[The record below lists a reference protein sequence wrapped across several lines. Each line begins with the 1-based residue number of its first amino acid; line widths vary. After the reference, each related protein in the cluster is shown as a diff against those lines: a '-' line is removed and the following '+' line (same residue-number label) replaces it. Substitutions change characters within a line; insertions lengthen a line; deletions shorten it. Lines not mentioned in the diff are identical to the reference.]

1 MLGLGTYAAV
11 QAHRQDE
18 VPVDIV
24 RMELR
29 EKPPSR
35 ADMWASLRR
44 GTAADPFDVL
54 IVGGGATGTGCAVDA
69 VTRGLSVA
77 LVERDDFGSGTS
89 SKSTKLVHGGVRYLE
104 KAFTSLDAGQL
115 KLVFEALHERR
126 RLLANAPH
134 LTASLPIMMP
144 CYRWWEV
151 PYFWA
156 GLKAY
161 DAVAGTAGLTMSR
174 FVSAAESRRQFPTL
188 AGRGP
193 GGHSLK
199 GTIIYYDGQFDD
211 ARLNLSLALTAA
223 LAGAT
228 VLNYAEVSE
237 LIKDPETGRVC
248 GAMVRDGI
256 DGGRAVP
263 VYARQVINATGPA
276 ADGLRKLADPAS
288 TPMIMPSAGVH
299 VALPDYYSPDR
310 TGLIVPKTADGRVVF
325 LLPWQDA
332 TIAGTTDAPAAVT
345 REQPVAHED
354 EVAFILDAIRPYL
367 TVDVRRSDVQSAWSG
382 IRPLAVD
389 PRAADTASAS
399 RDHVVALEAD
409 GLLTVSGG
417 KWTTYRLMA
426 EDAIDAAVEAG
437 GLGSAAHGAAGPSVR
452 PCRTRRLPLVGAVGY
467 SPALF
472 TEVAQNYTVP
482 HRPGAIDTRVAKH
495 LASSYGDRARAVTRL
510 AESAGLGRRLT
521 RGHPEIEAEVVYAA
535 THEFCETAEDFLARR
550 TRMAFVDVAAAEQ
563 ALPRVV
569 ELLSE
574 AKGWGWWRTRREAA
588 AARAFLETFK
598 GAPASEHKAE
608 VSRAEAAALEACVA
622 VEEGKQAAEAA

>member
-1 MLGLGTYAAV
+1 VRGAA
-11 QAHRQDE
+11 AGGR
-18 VPVDIV
+18 
-24 RMELR
+24 
-29 EKPPSR
+29 SR
-35 ADMWASLRR
+35 ASGREGPRRDARPRLDPLSTFFLSLSH
-44 GTAADPFDVL
+44 
-54 IVGGGATGTGCAVDA
+54 IS
-69 VTRGLSVA
+69 GLSVA

-104 KAFTSLDAGQL
+104 KAFSSLDAGQL

-134 LTASLPIMMP
+134 LTSSLPIMMP

-174 FVSAAESRRQFPTL
+174 FVSSAEARRQFPTL
-188 AGRGP
+188 AATGP

-237 LIKDPETGRVC
+237 LIKDPATGRVC
-248 GAMVRDGI
+248 GAMVVDGVA
-256 DGGRAVP
+256 GGRPVP
-263 VYARQVINATGPA
+263 VHARQVINATGPA
-276 ADGLRKLADPAS
+276 ADGLRRLSSPA
-288 TPMIMPSAGVH
+288 TPPMIMPSAGVH
-299 VALPDYYSPDR
+299 VALPDYYSPEK

-332 TIAGTTDAPAAVT
+332 TIAGTTDAPAVVGRAP
-345 REQPVAHED
+345 PVAHED
-354 EVAFILDAIRPYL
+354 EVGFILDAIRPYL

-389 PRAADTASAS
+389 PGAADTASAS

-426 EDAIDAAVEAG
+426 EDAVDAAVAAAG
-437 GLGSAAHGAAGPSVR
+437 LDGKKGGAAVVVVGGGALPTHHSAVR
-452 PCRTRRLPLVGAVGY
+452 PCRTKALPLVGAVGW

-550 TRMAFVDVAAAEQ
+550 TRLAFVDVAAAEQ

-569 ELLSE
+569 ELLAS
-574 AKGWGWWRTRREAA
+574 AKGWGWWRTRREER

-598 GAPASEHKAE
+598 GAPTSTP
-608 VSRAEAAALEACVA
+608 AAAADASATSEKGG
-622 VEEGKQAAEAA
+622 VEEKAAAAA

>member
-1 MLGLGTYAAV
+1 MSARARAPRLASCFLILL
-11 QAHRQDE
+11 HS
-18 VPVDIV
+18 
-24 RMELR
+24 
-29 EKPPSR
+29 SR
-35 ADMWASLRR
+35 HTHS
-44 GTAADPFDVL
+44 
-54 IVGGGATGTGCAVDA
+54 
-69 VTRGLSVA
+69 GLSVA

-104 KAFTSLDAGQL
+104 KAFSSLDVGQL

-134 LTASLPIMMP
+134 LTSSLPIMMP

-174 FVSAAESRRQFPTL
+174 FVSAAEAKRQFPTL
-188 AGRGP
+188 AGTGP
-193 GGHSLK
+193 GGASLK

-228 VLNYAEVSE
+228 IVNYAEVTE
-237 LIKDPETGRVC
+237 LLKDPATGRVC
-248 GAMVRDGI
+248 GAMVVDGVA
-256 DGGRAVP
+256 GGRPVAVH
-263 VYARQVINATGPA
+263 ARQVINATGPC
-276 ADGLRKLADPAS
+276 ADGLRTLSQPGA

-299 VALPDYYSPDR
+299 VALPDYYSPEK

-332 TIAGTTDAPAAVT
+332 TIAGTTDAPATVGRAP
-345 REQPVAHED
+345 PVAHED

-382 IRPLAVD
+382 IRPLAID
-389 PRAADTASAS
+389 PNATSTAAAS
-399 RDHVVALEAD
+399 RDHVVALEPD

-426 EDAIDAAVEAG
+426 EDAVDAAVAAA
-437 GLGSAAHGAAGPSVR
+437 GLGGSVPPPLGVPHAPVR
-452 PCRTRRLPLVGAVGY
+452 ACRTRALPLVGAAGY
-467 SPALF
+467 SPSLF

-495 LASSYGDRARAVTRL
+495 LAASYGDRARAVTRL

-550 TRMAFVDVAAAEQ
+550 TRLAFVDVAAAEQ

-569 ELLSE
+569 ELLAQ
-574 AKGWGWWRTRREAA
+574 AKGWGWWRTRREDR

-598 GAPASEHKAE
+598 GAPTSERVVVGGGAGAKGA
-608 VSRAEAAALEACVA
+608 VEAAA
-622 VEEGKQAAEAA
+622 AA

>member
-1 MLGLGTYAAV
+1 
-11 QAHRQDE
+11 
-18 VPVDIV
+18 
-24 RMELR
+24 
-29 EKPPSR
+29 
-35 ADMWASLRR
+35 
-44 GTAADPFDVL
+44 
-54 IVGGGATGTGCAVDA
+54 
-69 VTRGLSVA
+69 
-77 LVERDDFGSGTS
+77 
-89 SKSTKLVHGGVRYLE
+89 VRYLE

-174 FVSAAESRRQFPTL
+174 FVSAAEARRQFPTL
-188 AGRGP
+188 AEKGP

-199 GTIIYYDGQFDD
+199 GTIVYYDGQFDD

-228 VLNYAEVSE
+228 VLNYAEVVD
-237 LIKDPETGRVC
+237 LLRDPETGRVC
-248 GAMVRDGI
+248 GALVRDGLA
-256 DGGRAVP
+256 GGRPIP
-263 VYARQVINATGPA
+263 VHARQVINATGPA
-276 ADGLRKLADPAS
+276 ADGLRKLADADA

-332 TIAGTTDAPAAVT
+332 TIAGTTDAPATVG
-345 REQPVAHED
+345 RDPPVAHED

-382 IRPLAVD
+382 IRPLAID

-437 GLGSAAHGAAGPSVR
+437 GLGGGSGGGGGNKPAVR

-495 LASSYGDRARAVTRL
+495 LAASYCDRARAVTRL
-510 AESAGLGRRLT
+510 AEAAGLGRRLT

-598 GAPASEHKAE
+598 GAPASEHKKVAE
-608 VSRAEAAALEACVA
+608 VGRVVEAAAAEKEKEKAEEKEKEAGTQ
-622 VEEGKQAAEAA
+622 EG

>member
-1 MLGLGTYAAV
+1 M
-11 QAHRQDE
+11 
-18 VPVDIV
+18 
-24 RMELR
+24 
-29 EKPPSR
+29 PSY
-35 ADMWASLRR
+35 R
-44 GTAADPFDVL
+44 G
-54 IVGGGATGTGCAVDA
+54 
-69 VTRGLSVA
+69 
-77 LVERDDFGSGTS
+77 
-89 SKSTKLVHGGVRYLE
+89 
-104 KAFTSLDAGQL
+104 
-115 KLVFEALHERR
+115 
-126 RLLANAPH
+126 
-134 LTASLPIMMP
+134 
-144 CYRWWEV
+144 WEV
-151 PYFWA
+151 PYFGA

-174 FVSAAESRRQFPTL
+174 FVSSAEARRQFPTL
-188 AGRGP
+188 AAKGP

-199 GTIIYYDGQFDD
+199 GTIIYHDGQFDD

-228 VLNYAEVSE
+228 VLNYAEVTE
-237 LIKDPETGRVC
+237 LIKDPQTGRVC
-248 GAMVRDGI
+248 GAMVVDGVA
-256 DGGRAVP
+256 GGRPVP
-263 VYARQVINATGPA
+263 VYARQVINATGPC
-276 ADGLRKLADPAS
+276 ADGLRRLSKPDVA
-288 TPMIMPSAGVH
+288 PMIMPSAGVH
-299 VALPDYYSPDR
+299 VALPDYYSPEK

-332 TIAGTTDAPAAVT
+332 TIAGTTDAPAVVGRAP
-345 REQPVAHED
+345 PVAHED

-389 PRAADTASAS
+389 PGAADTASAS
-399 RDHVVALEAD
+399 RDHIVALEPD

-426 EDAIDAAVEAG
+426 EDAVDAAVK
-437 GLGSAAHGAAGPSVR
+437 AAGLDGKKATPTVPPHSAIR
-452 PCRTRRLPLVGAVGY
+452 PCRTKALPLVGAVGW

-510 AESAGLGRRLT
+510 AESANLGRRLT

-550 TRMAFVDVAAAEQ
+550 TRLAFVDVAAAEQ
-563 ALPRVV
+563 ALPKVV
-569 ELLSE
+569 ELLAA
-574 AKGWGWWRTRREAA
+574 AKGWGWWRTRREER

-598 GAPASEHKAE
+598 GAMGTAGTAVKEEPAKAAAAAVPQAAQEVKAE
-608 VSRAEAAALEACVA
+608 VEAKAA
-622 VEEGKQAAEAA
+622 